1 MVCMNRYKGFTLIE
15 LIVVIVILG
24 ILAVVAM
31 PKFLN
36 LQRDARIADLKGA
49 EGALK
54 SANGIVYGKAAI
66 KGVAEQEA
74 NDWNNSNDSTL
85 LIDGKTVSLHYGYIL
100 PTEWNIRAIMNMNKS
115 DWSVLST
122 GTRYGPAYIIPK
134 SAPGF
139 QTQSISEVEQS
150 QCYLSYYFYRSGIVD
165 GKPVN
170 YKVPV
175 YKLEIAGC

>member
-15 LIVVIVILG
+15 LVVVIVILG

-66 KGVAEQEA
+66 KGVANLEY
-74 NDWNNSNDSTL
+74 NNFNNSNDSN
-85 LIDGKTVSLHYGYIL
+85 LIVDGRRVDLHYGYIKASK
-100 PTEWNIRAIMNMNKS
+100 WNIQTIMNLSS
-115 DWSVLST
+115 DDWNIK
-122 GTRYGPAYIIPK
+122 GTSGLFGKVYMTPK
-134 SAPGF
+134 GAPGF
-139 QTQSISEVEQS
+139 KAADVNGIEQS
-150 QCYLSYYFYRSGIVD
+150 KCYLAYYFTKQNYTIPTYELETD
-165 GKPVN
+165 G
-170 YKVPV
+170 
-175 YKLEIAGC
+175 C

>member
-15 LIVVIVILG
+15 LVVVIVILG
-24 ILAVVAM
+24 MLAVVAM

-66 KGVAEQEA
+66 KGVVEQEA

-100 PTEWNIRAIMNMNKS
+100 PTEWNIRTIMSMNKN

-139 QTQSISEVEQS
+139 QTQSISAVEQS
-150 QCYLSYYFYRSGIVD
+150 KCYLSYYFYRSGIVD

>member
-1 MVCMNRYKGFTLIE
+1 MNRYKGFTLIE
-15 LIVVIVILG
+15 LVVVIVILG

-66 KGVAEQEA
+66 KGVTEQEA

-100 PTEWNIRAIMNMNKS
+100 PTEWNIRTIMSMNKN

-139 QTQSISEVEQS
+139 QTQSISAVEQS
-150 QCYLSYYFYRSGIVD
+150 KCYLSYYFYRRGIVD

-170 YKVPV
+170 YKIPV

>member
-15 LIVVIVILG
+15 LVVVIVILG

-66 KGVAEQEA
+66 KGVTEQEA

-100 PTEWNIRAIMNMNKS
+100 PTEWNIRTIMSMNKN

-139 QTQSISEVEQS
+139 QTQSISAVEQS
-150 QCYLSYYFYRSGIVD
+150 KCYLSYYFYRRGIVD

-170 YKVPV
+170 YKIPV

>member
-1 MVCMNRYKGFTLIE
+1 MNRYKGFTLIE
-15 LIVVIVILG
+15 LVVVIVILG
-24 ILAVVAM
+24 ILTVVAM

-36 LQRDARIADLKGA
+36 LQRDARIADLKGP

-100 PTEWNIRAIMNMNKS
+100 PTEWNIRTIMSMNKN

-139 QTQSISEVEQS
+139 QTQSISAVEQS
-150 QCYLSYYFYRSGIVD
+150 KCYLSYYFYISGIVD

>member
-1 MVCMNRYKGFTLIE
+1 MNRYKGFTLIE
-15 LIVVIVILG
+15 LVVVIVILG
-24 ILAVVAM
+24 MLAVAVVAM

-66 KGVAEQEA
+66 KEVAEQEA
-74 NDWNNSNDSTL
+74 NDWNNSSDSTL
-85 LIDGKTVSLHYGYIL
+85 LIDGKTVSLHYGYII
-100 PTEWNIRAIMNMNKS
+100 PTEGNIRAIMSMNKS
-115 DWSVLST
+115 DWSILST
-122 GTRYGPAYIIPK
+122 GSRFGPAYIIPK

-150 QCYLSYYFYRSGIVD
+150 QCYLSYYFYKNGIIN

-175 YKLEIAGC
+175 YKLETAGC

>member
-1 MVCMNRYKGFTLIE
+1 MNRYKGFTLIE
-15 LIVVIVILG
+15 LVVVIVILG

-54 SANGIVYGKAAI
+54 SANGIIYGKAAI

-85 LIDGKTVSLHYGYIL
+85 LIDGK
-100 PTEWNIRAIMNMNKS
+100 
-115 DWSVLST
+115 
-122 GTRYGPAYIIPK
+122 
-134 SAPGF
+134 
-139 QTQSISEVEQS
+139 Q
-150 QCYLSYYFYRSGIVD
+150 
-165 GKPVN
+165 
-170 YKVPV
+170 
-175 YKLEIAGC
+175 

>member
-1 MVCMNRYKGFTLIE
+1 MNRYKGFTLTE

-24 ILAVVAM
+24 ILSVVAM

-66 KGVAEQEA
+66 KGGAEQEA

-100 PTEWNIRAIMNMNKS
+100 PTEWNIRAIMSMNKS

-134 SAPGF
+134 SDPGF
-139 QTQSISEVEQS
+139 QTQSISAVEQS
-150 QCYLSYYFYRSGIVD
+150 KCYLSYYFYRSGIVD

>member
-1 MVCMNRYKGFTLIE
+1 MVCMNRYKGFTLTE

-24 ILAVVAM
+24 ILSVVAM

-66 KGVAEQEA
+66 KGGAEQEA

-100 PTEWNIRAIMNMNKS
+100 PTEWNIRAIMSMNKS

-134 SAPGF
+134 SDPGF
-139 QTQSISEVEQS
+139 QTQSISAVEQS
-150 QCYLSYYFYRSGIVD
+150 KCYLSYYFYRSGIVD